1 VTNAFSFERAQRLL
15 EMKTMSRPAAA
26 FAPHRLVANPHL
38 QSVLAGS
45 RLRLIHHRRAG
56 GLGIVQAARAQ
67 IVDCGDGSRLAA
79 LSTPP
84 RATTRGRP
92 DLAVLIHGWEGCA
105 DSTYMLSTG
114 EILHRAGYA
123 VVRLNMRDHGG
134 THALNEGIFHAN
146 RIEEV
151 VGAIDAIARSIPH
164 RRLCLVG
171 FSLGGNF
178 ALRAGLHA
186 PGAKLAIAHIVAV
199 NPALDPP
206 STVEAIDR
214 HPLYRRVFLRR
225 WRRSLLRKQKL
236 FPHLYDFRGARGLGT
251 VLALSEHV
259 IPRYTPFATVA
270 EYLAGYTLSGERLAR
285 MEVPTTIVTA
295 ADDPIISVA
304 HFLALPPIAALSI
317 DVQAHGGHCGY
328 ILGPTLRSWLE
339 SRILAILAS

>member
-1 VTNAFSFERAQRLL
+1 MTRAPSFECAQRLL
-15 EMKTMSRPAAA
+15 DMETMSRAAAA
-26 FAPHRLVANPHL
+26 FAPHRFVANPHL
-38 QSVLAGS
+38 QSVLASS
-45 RLRLIHHRRAG
+45 RLRLIRHRRAG
-56 GLGIVQAARAQ
+56 GLGIVRAAREQ
-67 IVDCGDGSRLAA
+67 IVDCGDDSRLAA
-79 LSTPP
+79 MYTPP
-84 RATTRGRP
+84 RSAPPGRP

-123 VVRLNMRDHGG
+123 VARLNLRDHGG

-151 VGAIDAIARSIPH
+151 VGAIGAIARTIPH

-186 PGAKLAIAHIVAV
+186 PGAKLTIARIVAV

-259 IPRYTPFATVA
+259 IPRYTPFATVD
-270 EYLAGYTLSGERLAR
+270 EYLAGYTLSGERLAQ
-285 MEVPTTIVTA
+285 MEVPTAIVTA

-304 HFLALPPIAALSI
+304 HFLALPSIAALSV
-317 DVQAHGGHCGY
+317 DVQAYGGHCGY